1 MSARKLHVGDP
12 HARRRA
18 GSPAPSE
25 HDARDLRLALQSS
38 ANAHPAAARPRGH
51 DDEHSQ
57 PADCGPI
64 GYLLDRGAA
73 RLKPILDDI
82 LELDRCGLDVHVFFM
97 NRTLPGHARWVARE
111 VTARGIC
118 HLHAHLATADV
129 ARHVKRLTHV
139 GYSFTVYGSSLE
151 DAARHPAAL
160 RDHVRH
166 ADFVIAPSNT
176 SRNRLLAI
184 TGPSVARH
192 VHRIYRGVDTDLI
205 PFFAEGGREADSVLA
220 VGPLVQASGF
230 EDLIDAIGILRD
242 RRPTP
247 VRLTIV
253 GAGASVQKL
262 KARIVSRRLDDRVAL
277 LGGDVESDVAKP
289 LSRAMRTHTL
299 MALPYRRLPSTY
311 EGGVPA
317 ELLEAMAMGL
327 PVVSTSVDTISEVVD
342 DGWTGRLVAPRQ
354 PHWLAGAL
362 ETLLDNIRLR
372 VRMATQARQE
382 IERSFDR
389 SRNAS
394 ELARRLS
401 GAAVETRRSARETV

>member
-1 MSARKLHVGDP
+1 MSARKLHGGVP
-12 HARRRA
+12 HARGRSR
-18 GSPAPSE
+18 SPATSE
-25 HDARDLRLALQSS
+25 PDSRELHLAPESS
-38 ANAHPAAARPRGH
+38 GNAHDGH
-51 DDEHSQ
+51 PQ
-57 PADCGPI
+57 TADCGPV

-139 GYSFTVYGSSLE
+139 GYSFTVFGSSLE

-160 RDHVRH
+160 RDYVRN
-166 ADFVIAPSNT
+166 ADFVITPSNT
-176 SRNRLLAI
+176 TRERLLAI
-184 TGPSVARH
+184 TGPSLASH
-192 VHRIYRGVDTDLI
+192 VHRIYRGVDTKMI
-205 PFFAEGGREADSVLA
+205 PFFAEGGRDADSVLA

-242 RRPTP
+242 RRPAP

-277 LGGDVESDVAKP
+277 LGGDVESDVRP

-299 MALPYRRLPSTY
+299 MALPYRRLPSSY

-342 DGWTGRLVAPRQ
+342 DGWTGRLIAPRE

-372 VRMATQARQE
+372 VRMATHARQE
-382 IERSFDR
+382 IERSFD
-389 SRNAS
+389 SYRNAS
-394 ELARRLS
+394 ELARLLS
-401 GAAVETRRSARETV
+401 RAAAETRRGAPETA

>member
-1 MSARKLHVGDP
+1 MSARKLHDGVP
-12 HARRRA
+12 HARRRS
-18 GSPAPSE
+18 GSPATSE
-25 HDARDLRLALQSS
+25 SDPRDLHLAAESS
-38 ANAHPAAARPRGH
+38 GNAHDGH
-51 DDEHSQ
+51 AQ
-57 PADCGPI
+57 TADCGPI
-64 GYLLDRGAA
+64 GYLLDRGAP
-73 RLKPILDDI
+73 RLRPILEDI

-139 GYSFTVYGSSLE
+139 GYSFTVFGSSLE

-160 RDHVRH
+160 RDHVRN
-166 ADFVIAPSNT
+166 ADFVVTPSNT
-176 SRNRLLAI
+176 RRDRLLAI
-184 TGPSVARH
+184 TGPSVASH
-192 VHRIYRGVDTDLI
+192 VHRIYRGVDTKEI
-205 PFFAEGGREADSVLA
+205 PFFAEGGRDADSVLA

-242 RRPTP
+242 RRPAP

-277 LGGDVESDVAKP
+277 LGGDVESDVVRP

-299 MALPYRRLPSTY
+299 MALPYRRLPSSY

-327 PVVSTSVDTISEVVD
+327 PVVSTSVDAISEVID

-354 PHWLAGAL
+354 PQWLAGAI

-372 VRMATQARQE
+372 VRIATHARQE
-382 IERSFDR
+382 IERSFD
-389 SRNAS
+389 SYRNAS
-394 ELARRLS
+394 ELARLLS
-401 GAAVETRRSARETV
+401 SAAAETRRDAREMA